1 MTPAT
6 RMDTLEEAQHEDV
19 LAHSF
24 IQQMF
29 IEYRCARYCVCQ
41 KWQNRS
47 AFCLKELMISY

>member
-19 LAHSF
+19 LTHSF

-41 KWQNRS
+41 K
-47 AFCLKELMISY
+47 